1 VASPAKQGGGNE
13 MAQYTVTAGC
23 GHTTN
28 INLVGPITERN
39 RRLCWMQST
48 DGKCNPCY
56 AMMKRAEEHTQEEI
70 EAKRMAEQ
78 LRAQQMDADY
88 ADKVLRLETQANE
101 ELLLK
106 ADPAKVRKARQV
118 LRALEM
124 VRS

>member
-1 VASPAKQGGGNE
+1 
-13 MAQYTVTAGC
+13 
-23 GHTTN
+23 
-28 INLVGPITERN
+28 
-39 RRLCWMQST
+39 MQST

-106 ADPAKVRKARQV
+106 ADPAKMRKARQV